1 MQARVGDWV
10 EVLSKEEI
18 LRTLDENG
26 RLDELPFMPQMFK
39 YCGQRF
45 RIYKTAYK
53 TCDTVSGHYAARRLE
68 DGYHFTLRCDGLA
81 YGGCQAGCLIFW
93 KAAWLKP
100 VDGPVHVQYVPNPV
114 HSPNEE
120 ADLSPR
126 CTESNV
132 LGATQRQVAGGDTRY
147 SCQATELLN
156 YTKPLSWWDAR
167 QYVESFRS
175 GNRTLPE
182 LARGFLYL
190 SYYYGTL
197 AFSDRWGRPA
207 RWLYNRIQAI
217 TGGVP
222 FPRLKGTI
230 PVGQPTPRRDLG
242 LRPGDLVRVKSYE
255 EILAMLDGRLLNR
268 GLSFDAE
275 LVPFCGKVFHV
286 STCVERFVDEKT
298 GQLRRM
304 KTPAVILEG
313 VSCKSLYSGRRIFC
327 PRSIHLWW
335 REIWLERVS
344 VDECGR
350 ATLSA
355 IQASAC
361 VTADKA
367 ALPSQGATVE
377 AKAGSNER

>member
-18 LRTLDENG
+18 LGTLDENG

-45 RIYKTAYK
+45 RIFKTAYK

-68 DGYHFTLRCDGLA
+68 DGYHLSLRCDGHV

-93 KAAWLKP
+93 KAGWLKL
-100 VDGPVHVQYVPNPV
+100 VDGPVNNQYVPNHV
-114 HSPNEE
+114 RSPNEK

-126 CTESNV
+126 CTESDI
-132 LGATQRQVAGGDTRY
+132 LAATKRQVAGGDTRY

-167 QYVESFRS
+167 QYVESVRS

-182 LARGFLYL
+182 LARGCLYL
-190 SYYYGTL
+190 CYYYGTL

-217 TGGVP
+217 AGGVP

-230 PVGQPTPRRDLG
+230 PVGRPTPRRDLG

-255 EILAMLDGRLLNR
+255 EILSTLDGRLSNR

-275 LVPFCGKVFHV
+275 LVPFCGKVFRV
-286 STCVERFVDEKT
+286 GTCVERFVDEKT
-298 GQLRRM
+298 GQLRQM

-327 PRSIHLWW
+327 TRSIHLWW
-335 REIWLERVS
+335 REIWLEELS
-344 VDECGR
+344 VDER
-350 ATLSA
+350 AQTTLSA
-355 IQASAC
+355 IQAQC
-361 VTADKA
+361 VRNA
-367 ALPSQGATVE
+367 
-377 AKAGSNER
+377 